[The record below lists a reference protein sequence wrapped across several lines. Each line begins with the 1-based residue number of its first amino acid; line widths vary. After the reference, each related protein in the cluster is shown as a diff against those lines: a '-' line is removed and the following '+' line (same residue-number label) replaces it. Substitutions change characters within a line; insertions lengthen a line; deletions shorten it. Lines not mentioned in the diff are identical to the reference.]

1 MAVVFLAVILA
12 TTVIAIAAAPG
23 KVLAAG
29 ENLLTNPGFEAGD
42 TAWEKWGNPVVT
54 TAEKHSG
61 NQSLQVKRN
70 TGGASQSVAVKAGKH
85 TGSAYGL
92 NLPAP
97 A

>member
-1 MAVVFLAVILA
+1 MASKLRARSKATFLRMAAVFLAVILA

-61 NQSLQVKRN
+61 NQSLPGETK
-70 TGGASQSVAVKAGKH
+70 
-85 TGSAYGL
+85 YGRSF
-92 NLPAP
+92 PIRGR
-97 A
+97 